1 MDLAALVAELER
13 RIDLLQKVRALLQT
27 EPSKRGPGRPKKVV
41 STSTGGNTLGKRK
54 PGRPRSGEGKKA
66 AASKT
71 RVMSAEGRANIAAA
85 QKARWA
91 KFKR

>member
-27 EPSKRGPGRPKKVV
+27 EPSKRAPGRPKKVV
-41 STSTGGNTLGKRK
+41 STSGGIVPQKRG
-54 PGRPRSGEGKKA
+54 PGRPRSDVKA
-66 AASKT
+66 KSPAASKT
-71 RVMSAEGRANIAAA
+71 RGMSTEGRARIAAA

-91 KFKR
+91 KSKR